1 MSWFYFLTPTIVHG
15 RKGNFGHLWRQM
27 KRNHN
32 SKTGKATPTKIGF
45 YVFHINLYLHEFYE
59 LTLIFDPHGNLAK
72 FERSKISGKK
82 RPCAL
87 PTKLG
92 VHAHL
97 INLYLH
103 EFSELI
109 LLFDPMFQKGNIKE
123 KRRKI
128 SKNKRGHTL
137 QTWCTCISHQPLPAW
152 HFWADSIFWSHELWF
167 HGLKK
172 KCGKNKFKANE
183 KEQNLCNQR
192 GHAH

>member
-109 LLFDPMFQKGNIKE
+109 LLFDPMLKKGNIKE
-123 KRRKI
+123 KSPKQER
-128 SKNKRGHTL
+128 SHPPNLMHMHFSSTS
-137 QTWCTCISHQPLPAW
+137 TCLTFLSW
-152 HFWADSIFWSHELWF
+152 FYFWSHELWV